1 MLINLFKMKIIKISE
16 DSIESKKQD
25 ILTYYVEN
33 VGENLKIDTE
43 ILKMLEE
50 YKSNDLLISIL
61 YEQLKEKLLT
71 SPVYQLQTSACETA
85 YDVGGTIV
93 KLWIITGGTPALA
106 IIDANAGYSFEQ
118 RFPHIQEWSN
128 ENWLKEERRY
138 KHQNPNAMQGPT
150 YDVLPNGKQDIIN
163 FALTNAPKAQIRQN
177 RYNSLPIK
185 GNIKGKKSLDKATR
199 SYSQPSLTLAP
210 HYFHANIAK
219 PENYH
224 PWWSKMLAF
233 YNTHNQLN
241 NPGSYTG
248 SYENLSES
256 EFKELLNLLN
266 EGVSKGIIPQ

>member
-1 MLINLFKMKIIKISE
+1 MI
-16 DSIESKKQD
+16 
-25 ILTYYVEN
+25 
-33 VGENLKIDTE
+33 
-43 ILKMLEE
+43 
-50 YKSNDLLISIL
+50 ISIL
-61 YEQLKEKLLT
+61 YEKVKEKLLT
-71 SPVYQLQTSACETA
+71 SPVYQLQTSACETT

-106 IIDANAGYSFEQ
+106 MMGENIDYSFQQE
-118 RFPHIQEWSN
+118 FPPVQEWSN
-128 ENWLKEERRY
+128 ENWLKEENRY
-138 KHQNPNAMQGPT
+138 KHQNPNAIQGPT

-163 FALTNAPKAQIRQN
+163 FALTNSPKAKTRQT

-224 PWWSKMLAF
+224 PWWGKMLAF
-233 YNTHNQLN
+233 CNSHNKLN
-241 NPGSYTG
+241 NTG

-256 EFKELLNLLN
+256 EFKELVNLLN
-266 EGVSKGIIPQ
+266 EGISNGIIPQ